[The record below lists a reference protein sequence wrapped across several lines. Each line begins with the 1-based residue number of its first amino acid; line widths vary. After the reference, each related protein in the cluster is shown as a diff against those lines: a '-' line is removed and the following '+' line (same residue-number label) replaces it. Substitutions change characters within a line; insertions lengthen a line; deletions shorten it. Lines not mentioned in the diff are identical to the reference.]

1 LPIDFQKLICYTKTC
16 YNILTS
22 QDTAYPFSLIATCS
36 RQPSR
41 KLQNMDIDKAIPIPL
56 YYQLQEILR
65 EQIEGGVWQPGEFL
79 PSEWELCKTYNL
91 SRITV
96 RNALHRL
103 DLEGYITRVRG
114 KGSHVSQPK
123 VRELILQSLTGSYA
137 DRYPQDNRLAT
148 RLLEIGLEVPP
159 THVQQ
164 VFNLLKK
171 QQAIKIVR
179 IRYVDGDPLYWTKAY
194 VPYEVC
200 PELLNEDFVH
210 HSFFEIMEKKYG
222 LIFTRSE
229 RSIYTVLAT
238 NKEINYLNLKNGA
251 PISVVESI
259 SYLDNGKAA
268 EYSKTYF
275 RADRCTFE
283 VVITRQA

>member
-1 LPIDFQKLICYTKTC
+1 M
-16 YNILTS
+16 NINK
-22 QDTAYPFSLIATCS
+22 AT
-36 RQPSR
+36 PV
-41 KLQNMDIDKAIPIPL
+41 PL

-65 EQIEGGVWQPGEFL
+65 EKIDSGVWQPGEYL
-79 PSEWELCKTYNL
+79 PSEWELCKTYDL

-103 DLEGYITRVRG
+103 EIEGYINRVRG

-123 VRELILQSLTGSYA
+123 VRELMLQSLTGSYS
-137 DRYPQDNRLAT
+137 DHYPQDGRLAT
-148 RLLEIGLEVPP
+148 KLLEIGLEIPP
-159 THVQQ
+159 ARVQQ
-164 VFNLLKK
+164 ALHLNNK

-179 IRYVDGDPLYWTKAY
+179 IRYVESEPLYWTKAY

-200 PELLNEDFVH
+200 PALLNEDFVN
-210 HSFFEIMEKKYG
+210 HSFFEILEKKYG
-222 LIFTRSE
+222 LVFTRSE

-238 NKEINYLNLKNGA
+238 NNEINYLDLKNGA
-251 PISVVESI
+251 PISVVESV
-259 SYLDNGKAA
+259 SYLKNGVAA

-283 VVITRQA
+283 VVITRQE